1 MLFRSRRNG
10 RVAVTAAVFAA
21 GALTAAV
28 PLTVALAVTRA
39 GRRRDREAFAR
50 CLTLF
55 GFTTPTT
62 RSTRDRH

>member
-1 MLFRSRRNG
+1 M
-10 RVAVTAAVFAA
+10 TAAVFAA